1 MIVLLSC
8 LLAKSAPA
16 GCMQGAGISDDSKK
30 TKRDSG
36 QRPAGM
42 TIMIM
47 SRFVM
52 PAGSWQASLRGR

>member
-36 QRPAGM
+36 QQLAGM
-42 TIMIM
+42 TIMICLV
-47 SRFVM
+47 SSCLLAV
-52 PAGSWQASLRGR
+52 GRHLS